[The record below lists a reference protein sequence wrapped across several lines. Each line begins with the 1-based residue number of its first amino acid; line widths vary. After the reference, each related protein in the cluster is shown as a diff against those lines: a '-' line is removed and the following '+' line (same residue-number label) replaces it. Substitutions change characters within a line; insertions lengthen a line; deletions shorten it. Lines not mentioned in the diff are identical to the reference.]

1 MQKAFERV
9 LGREYRV
16 VIEEELKKL
25 KQSERL
31 LVGEPCA
38 VLHRTDINLGRPAEE
53 CEKEDKSCYIVFL
66 PSKYSIVCNKDF
78 ESFTSKD
85 GNIKLISLNYLL
97 ENLLEF
103 NFTFLQLVE
112 PKAIIW
118 ASSEFIDIIKNYNR
132 TVELNTDLLTIR
144 YTKLANI
151 AISIYGDIKS
161 GKIKNED
168 ACANRLFLLY
178 IVSNCCKKLDILN
191 SFELNSV
198 FNIDEYSTIKY
209 RYNTNKNLDIIKNT
223 IEDIKKSGKLNENR
237 DKAFERLCKLQ
248 VKFVLIKDLVTKLL
262 VNEYVEV

>member
-16 VIEEELKKL
+16 VIEEELKEL

-31 LVGEPCA
+31 LVGEACA
-38 VLHRTDINLGRPAEE
+38 VLHRTDLNLGRPAEE

-66 PSKYSIVCNKDF
+66 PSVYSIVCNKDF

-85 GNIKLISLNYLL
+85 GSVKLISLNYLI

-112 PKAIIW
+112 PKAIVW
-118 ASSEFIDIIKNYNR
+118 ANEEFMNTIKNYSR
-132 TVELNTDLLTIR
+132 AVELNNDLLSIR
-144 YTKLANI
+144 YTKLANM

-161 GKIKNED
+161 GKIKKED

-198 FNIDEYSTIKY
+198 FDDNEYSIIKDK
-209 RYNTNKNLDIIKNT
+209 YNSDKNLDIIKKSLD
-223 IEDIKKSGKLNENR
+223 DIKNSRKFTENR
-237 DKAFERLCKLQ
+237 DKSFERLRKLQ
-248 VKFVLIKDLVTKLL
+248 VKFVLTKDLITKLL
-262 VNEYVEV
+262 RDGNMEV